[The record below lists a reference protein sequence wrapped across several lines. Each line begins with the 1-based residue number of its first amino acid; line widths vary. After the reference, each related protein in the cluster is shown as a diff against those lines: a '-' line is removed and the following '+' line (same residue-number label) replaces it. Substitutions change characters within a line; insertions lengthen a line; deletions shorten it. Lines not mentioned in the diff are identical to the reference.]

1 MIPSSADIPSIPK
14 SANSST
20 IRNHKRPK
28 LDHQPRS
35 RALQLNESIFKH
47 FNEARADALPLT
59 RAANRNEFMS
69 YFIWGDPNR
78 DPRQKETAKVSL
90 STMLSF
96 STPNERALMCVGIL
110 MVRLD
115 IVLMCA
121 GFLKNCSVRSEHVI
135 FRLPLLVLAYQF
147 G

>member
-1 MIPSSADIPSIPK
+1 M
-14 SANSST
+14 
-20 IRNHKRPK
+20 
-28 LDHQPRS
+28 
-35 RALQLNESIFKH
+35 NESIFKL

-69 YFIWGDPNR
+69 FFSWGDPNR
-78 DPRQKETAKVSL
+78 DPKQKETAKVSL

-96 STPNERALMCVGIL
+96 STPKERALMCVGIL
-110 MVRLD
+110 MASLD
-115 IVLMCA
+115 IGLMFA
-121 GFLKNCSVRSEHVI
+121 GFLKNCCVPSQRVI